1 MGSDSPT
8 NPETSKSS
16 TMKIFILC
24 TVLVSSTMGMMMG
37 NEMMVKKWSKFK
49 AMESCYGEDL
59 MKTHMLKMKRAIAKC
74 TKAEMPELELPM
86 FSSPYRAIQA
96 LLNGA
101 RETEQKN
108 VAKFQEVMKSIQGN
122 SQYST
127 GANSYVPIPVPVQ
140 KPQATVDPVEEIMRK
155 MFLRKVMNKFFDKKD
170 DNDDDDDDDFF
181 GIDDDEKFAEL
192 LFFNK
197 NKRQANN
204 ANNRGRYK
212 RQSDLYELGDRLSEK
227 LMEQK
232 EEMKAKMGNW
242 SCVMKELKI
251 VDDNLELDLENM
263 LDDIK
268 SMNIRDKWLEDK
280 TIEDVRTC
288 YAVAQSLPTRFFA
301 EFPMPEQ
308 WVKIKKF
315 KKCKKMSMFQTCMN
329 NDIKKKLENNFGPL
343 GKLVETTGLPE
354 KQLLPMAMKLLH
366 GDMDMMDM

>member
-1 MGSDSPT
+1 
-8 NPETSKSS
+8 
-16 TMKIFILC
+16 
-24 TVLVSSTMGMMMG
+24 
-37 NEMMVKKWSKFK
+37 
-49 AMESCYGEDL
+49 
-59 MKTHMLKMKRAIAKC
+59 MLKMKRAIAKC

-155 MFLRKVMNKFFDKKD
+155 MFLRKVMNKFFDK
-170 DNDDDDDDDFF
+170 
-181 GIDDDEKFAEL
+181 
-192 LFFNK
+192 

-232 EEMKAKMGNW
+232 EE
-242 SCVMKELKI
+242 
-251 VDDNLELDLENM
+251 
-263 LDDIK
+263 IK
-268 SMNIRDKWLEDK
+268 PKWA
-280 TIEDVRTC
+280 I
-288 YAVAQSLPTRFFA
+288 
-301 EFPMPEQ
+301 
-308 WVKIKKF
+308 
-315 KKCKKMSMFQTCMN
+315 
-329 NDIKKKLENNFGPL
+329 G
-343 GKLVETTGLPE
+343 LVS
-354 KQLLPMAMKLLH
+354 
-366 GDMDMMDM
+366 